1 MKLFV
6 AGLPYDFDDTD
17 LKEMFELY
25 GTVNFAKIVMDR
37 ETGKSKGF
45 GFVDMPD
52 ETEAR
57 GAIETLDNASIRGK
71 KMAVK
76 EADEQN
82 RGGGGGRDSRG
93 GGGYRG
99 GGDRGGYGGGG
110 GRGGGGGGYR
120 PGGGGGG
127 YRGGGTGGIAAAA
140 VADIAAVAKAAV
152 DIAAAATAVDIAA
165 AVTAADI
172 AAAVKAAVGIEA
184 AVTVEIAAIGE
195 LETAAIAET
204 NHNTLY
210 TGYRRCAGS

>member
-6 AGLPYDFDDTD
+6 AGLPSDFDDVD

-25 GTVNFAKIVMDR
+25 GTVNFAKVVMDR

-52 ETEAR
+52 DTEAR

-82 RGGGGGRDSRG
+82 RGGGDRGG

-99 GGDRGGYGGGG
+99 GGDRGG
-110 GRGGGGGGYR
+110 GGGGYR
-120 PGGGGGG
+120 GGGDRGDRGGGGGG
-127 YRGGGTGGIAAAA
+127 YRGGGDRGPG
-140 VADIAAVAKAAV
+140 
-152 DIAAAATAVDIAA
+152 
-165 AVTAADI
+165 
-172 AAAVKAAVGIEA
+172 
-184 AVTVEIAAIGE
+184 
-195 LETAAIAET
+195 
-204 NHNTLY
+204 
-210 TGYRRCAGS
+210 RRY

>member
-82 RGGGGGRDSRG
+82 RGGGGGG
-93 GGGYRG
+93 GREPRG
-99 GGDRGGYGGGG
+99 GGDRGGYGG
-110 GRGGGGGGYR
+110 RGGGGGYR
-120 PGGGGGG
+120 GGGGGGG
-127 YRGGGTGGIAAAA
+127 YRGG
-140 VADIAAVAKAAV
+140 
-152 DIAAAATAVDIAA
+152 
-165 AVTAADI
+165 
-172 AAAVKAAVGIEA
+172 
-184 AVTVEIAAIGE
+184 
-195 LETAAIAET
+195 
-204 NHNTLY
+204 
-210 TGYRRCAGS
+210 

>member
-6 AGLPYDFDDTD
+6 AGLPYDFDDVD

-25 GTVNFAKIVMDR
+25 GAVNFAKIVMDR

-82 RGGGGGRDSRG
+82 RGGGGGRDN
-93 GGGYRG
+93 RG

-110 GRGGGGGGYR
+110 GRGGYGGGGGRGGGYR

-127 YRGGGTGGIAAAA
+127 GGYRGGGDRGG
-140 VADIAAVAKAAV
+140 DR
-152 DIAAAATAVDIAA
+152 
-165 AVTAADI
+165 
-172 AAAVKAAVGIEA
+172 G
-184 AVTVEIAAIGE
+184 GSGG
-195 LETAAIAET
+195 
-204 NHNTLY
+204 
-210 TGYRRCAGS
+210 GYRGGGDSGGYRGGGDRGDRGGDRGGDRS

>member
-6 AGLPYDFDDTD
+6 AGLPYDFDDVD

-82 RGGGGGRDSRG
+82 RGGAGGGGRE
-93 GGGYRG
+93 RG
-99 GGDRGGYGGGG
+99 GGDRGHGGRDDRGGRGGYRPGGGG
-110 GRGGGGGGYR
+110 GYRPGGGGGYR

-127 YRGGGTGGIAAAA
+127 YRGGEGG
-140 VADIAAVAKAAV
+140 
-152 DIAAAATAVDIAA
+152 
-165 AVTAADI
+165 
-172 AAAVKAAVGIEA
+172 
-184 AVTVEIAAIGE
+184 
-195 LETAAIAET
+195 
-204 NHNTLY
+204 
-210 TGYRRCAGS
+210 GYRGGGDRGDRGDRGADRDRGV